1 MKRLFLLLAL
11 LVWATVSGAATWH
24 VEADGSGYTTILQVA
39 LDAAAEGDTILI
51 GPGRYDDFFDA
62 HAPGWTEPAVA
73 WITKD
78 NLTIIG
84 AGPEETFLGAEEF
97 YQPAGTHPK
106 VICSVNDVQFVCRGV
121 KIENAYQG
129 IYWAHGSLQIS
140 DCAFST
146 CDIELYIFNEGGTL
160 VENSTFETV
169 SGYYKGV
176 GSFYPARDILVN
188 NCVFFGNGTAV
199 QFGGTEGGVV
209 TDSEFDGVGTG
220 VAFTM
225 SSSGSVTG
233 CTISSEVG
241 FQVSSGSSAYLFDN
255 EVYGRLSALYVTSG
269 SQVNGNNCAFS
280 GGSIY
285 GTLYISSASVVS
297 LNGCHIF
304 KEDNY
309 AVILEYFSYEQIEQ
323 DLTGNY
329 WGTTDVDS
337 IAEWIWDG
345 NDDPAI
351 HSTVNYLPIADGPVP
366 TENTTWS
373 DVKTLFK

>member
-1 MKRLFLLLAL
+1 MVMLAGGI
-11 LVWATVSGAATWH
+11 AHGYTWH
-24 VEADGSGYTTILQVA
+24 VEEDGSGYTTILQVA
-39 LDAAAEGDTILI
+39 IDAAAEGDTILI

-73 WITKD
+73 WVNKD

-84 AGPEETFLGAEEF
+84 SGPEETIIGSEEF

-106 VICSVNDVQFVCRGV
+106 VICCVDDMQFICRGV
-121 KIENAYQG
+121 KIENSYEG
-129 IYWAHGSLQIS
+129 IYWAYGNLQVY

-146 CDIELYIFNEGGTL
+146 CDIEICIFNEGGTL

-169 SGYYKGV
+169 GGYYRGV
-176 GSFYPARDILVN
+176 LSFNPARDILVN
-188 NCVFFGNGTAV
+188 NCRFSGNGTAI
-199 QFGGTEGGVV
+199 QFGGTEEGVV
-209 TDSEFDGVGTG
+209 TDCEFDGGLG
-220 VAFTM
+220 VAFSS

-233 CTISSEVG
+233 CVINGEGG
-241 FQVSSGSSAYLFDN
+241 FSVTTGSNAYLFDN
-255 EVYGRLSALYVTSG
+255 EVYGRLSALVVSG
-269 SQVNGNNCAFS
+269 WSQVVGSNCVFA
-280 GGSIY
+280 GGSIS
-285 GTLYISSASVVS
+285 GTLNITSASVVS
-297 LNGCHIF
+297 LNGCHIL

-309 AVILEYFSYEQIEQ
+309 AVNLEIFYYEPIEQ

-337 IAEWIWDG
+337 IAEWIWDVK
-345 NDDPAI
+345 DDPAI
-351 HSTVNYLPIADGPVP
+351 HSTVNYLPIAEGPVP